1 MKGYWNA
8 PEAAAATFVDG
19 WLKTGDIGIADTK
32 GNMQLVDRLKD
43 IIISG
48 GLNIWPL
55 DIEAVISDMPGVTEV
70 AVIGTKDERF
80 GETPMAI
87 IYGDRPL
94 EISAIIDLCNA
105 RLSDYKVPRYVVI
118 ESQPLP
124 RLATGK
130 ISKRELKAKYAN
142 ASETLPRVR

>member
-1 MKGYWNA
+1 
-8 PEAAAATFVDG
+8 
-19 WLKTGDIGIADTK
+19 LKTGDIAVADAA
-32 GNMQLVDRLKD
+32 GNLTVVDRLKD

-55 DIEAVISDMPGVTEV
+55 DIEAVISEVPGVAEV
-70 AVIGTKDERF
+70 AVIAAKDEKF

-87 IYGDRPL
+87 IHANRP
-94 EISAIIDLCNA
+94 IVVADVIAMCNK

-118 ESQPLP
+118 EPEPLP

-130 ISKRELKAKYAN
+130 ISKRELKAKYSN
-142 ASETLPRVR
+142 ASQTLPRVR